1 MKIFYL
7 LLLTFTSIALN
18 SNGQTENK
26 APKIETLAIDGK
38 KAPSRVPLN
47 PGEKYLIKVT
57 ATDPENDPLQAR
69 WELFSQT
76 ELTEAVKEKRK
87 PVAIPDMVTGA
98 LQNVILDVPIKQGN
112 YRLFLHLTD
121 SHKNLTTAS
130 IDLLVLL

>member
-7 LLLTFTSIALN
+7 LLLAFTSIAFN

-26 APKIETLAIDGK
+26 APKIETIAIDGK

-47 PGEKYLIKVT
+47 PGEKYLIKV
-57 ATDPENDPLQAR
+57 AASDPENDQLKAR

-76 ELTEAVKEKRK
+76 ELSEAIKEKRK
-87 PVAIPDMVTGA
+87 PVPIPDMVTGA
-98 LQNVILDVPIKQGN
+98 LQNVILDVPVKQGN

-130 IDLLVLL
+130 IDLVVL